1 MCLIP
6 KRKTYFAQ
14 PLDVSIN
21 SPFKH
26 ALKVLWSDW
35 FKNTPPPPSYTPSG
49 YRRCP
54 TYEER
59 IGMVVK
65 ALKAVTPDVIRNAF
79 RTCGIAPFGGDIPL
93 VELNQRLRSVMSFD
107 PDELISNDE
116 PVINQWEDEIDDA
129 DSSSSYDD
137 NGMSLD
143 SLPRNESCLFDN
155 EILEENCSEEDV
167 NDDVYIND
175 LQNEVTASDVDF
187 LVVQRYNSQPT
198 RKTASTARS
207 IIKYSDV

>member
-1 MCLIP
+1 MDI
-6 KRKTYFAQ
+6 
-14 PLDVSIN
+14 SIN

-35 FKNTPPPPSYTPSG
+35 FKNSPPSYTPSG

-54 TYEER
+54 TYEES

-65 ALKAVTPDVIRNAF
+65 AMKAVTPDVNAF

-93 VELNQRLRSVMSFD
+93 DELNQRLRSVVF
-107 PDELISNDE
+107 ISNDE
-116 PVINQWEDEIDDA
+116 PVINQWEDEIDDD

-137 NGMSLD
+137 NGMSLV
-143 SLPRNESCLFDN
+143 SLAMNESCLFDN
-155 EILEENCSEEDV
+155 EILEENCSEEDG

-175 LQNEVTASDVDF
+175 LQNEVTESDVDF
-187 LVVQRYNSQPT
+187 LVEQRYNSQQT
-198 RKTASTARS
+198 RKVASTARS
-207 IIKYSDV
+207 IIKHSDV